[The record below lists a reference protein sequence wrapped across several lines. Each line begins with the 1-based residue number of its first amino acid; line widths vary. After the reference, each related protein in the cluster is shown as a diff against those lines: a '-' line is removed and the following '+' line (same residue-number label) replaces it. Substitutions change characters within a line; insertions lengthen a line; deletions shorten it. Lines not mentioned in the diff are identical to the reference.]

1 MKIMKLKNIILATA
15 IGATVLSS
23 CSDKMNYKEY
33 VVNDEEYVKEM
44 FGRVG
49 GFMTQ
54 IYNDLD
60 AD

>member
-15 IGATVLSS
+15 LGATVLSS

-44 FGRVG
+44 FGKIGRAHV
-49 GFMTQ
+49 
-54 IYNDLD
+54 
-60 AD
+60 